1 MAILGVDYASIGYF
15 TPTVTLMDADSDRLA
30 DRVRE
35 VESAINRV
43 GFVCKVEDVNAVEAW
58 PDAQ

>member
-1 MAILGVDYASIGYF
+1 M
-15 TPTVTLMDADSDRLA
+15 A

-35 VESAINRV
+35 VESTINRV

-58 PDAQ
+58 VGSFISCSMPARDVRIAVCAAPPPLDGAVG

>member
-1 MAILGVDYASIGYF
+1 MLIASYF
-15 TPTVTLMDADSDRLA
+15 TPTMTLMDTDPDRQA
-30 DRVRE
+30 DRGRG

-58 PDAQ
+58 IGSLPG